1 MESPADPRDPLAAE
15 PEAGGFRFR
24 SKIEMRIQRK
34 VGEAIRDWQLLEDGD
49 RVMVCVSGG
58 KDSYALL
65 DMMLLLRRRA
75 PISFEVVAV
84 NVDQGWPGYDTAQI
98 EAHLKSRGT
107 PYRMVNAESIAAI
120 VEEKLAPDATP
131 CSLCSRL
138 RRGVLYNLA
147 AEMGCTKIALG
158 HHLDDSIET
167 LLLNLFFSGQ
177 LRAMPPKLV
186 SDDGRNVVIRPLT
199 YVEEKDLI
207 TYAAERTYPVVRCG
221 CPTCGL
227 PDQQRQIIKR
237 WLSTLSAEH
246 PGLKT
251 QMLAAMENVR
261 PGHLFDR
268 QLLAR
273 LGLGPLAAGGDGRAR
288 SQEGGSG
295 KSEHPEVTDRL
306 PGSTSSLGHN
316 PPPMEA
322 PGDGSDGSIVGSE
335 LRS

>member
-1 MESPADPRDPLAAE
+1 MAE
-15 PEAGGFRFR
+15 PDAGGFRFR
-24 SKIEMRIQRK
+24 SKTEMRIQRK
-34 VGEAIRDWQLLEDGD
+34 VGEAIRDWQLLGDGD

-65 DMMLLLRRRA
+65 DLLVLIGRRA
-75 PISFEVVAV
+75 PIHFELVAV

-107 PYRMVNAESIAAI
+107 PYRMVDAPTIAAI
-120 VEEKLAPDATP
+120 VEDKLAPDATP

-147 AEMGCTKIALG
+147 SEMGCTKIALG

-177 LRAMPPKLV
+177 LRAMPPRLV
-186 SDDGRNVVIRPLT
+186 SDDRRNVVIRPLA

-207 TYAAERTYPVVRCG
+207 TYAAERNYPVVRCG

-237 WLSTLSAEH
+237 WLNTLSAEH

-268 QLLAR
+268 SLLDR
-273 LGLGPLAAGGDGRAR
+273 LGLGPLADGGNGRTRPQRQAQAQAEGPEMNEHHEAGRDG
-288 SQEGGSG
+288 SSVGSG
-295 KSEHPEVTDRL
+295 
-306 PGSTSSLGHN
+306 
-316 PPPMEA
+316 
-322 PGDGSDGSIVGSE
+322 